1 MEHADRPD
9 AFDPLVVNP
18 GRLSILTALAAG
30 AQGAEFVHVRRVT
43 RLTDGNLASHARRLA
58 DGGLIDI
65 QKQFR
70 NGKPVTSYL
79 LTPAGRD
86 ALAAHVRRVTAA
98 VAGGGDD
105 SVTSVH
111 EVTPS
116 HEVRRVVPAV
126 AVPAA
131 APAAMA
137 FAQADADDSDWID

>member
-86 ALAAHVRRVTAA
+86 ALTAHVRRLTAA
-98 VAGGGDD
+98 VAGGARE
-105 SVTSVH
+105 S
-111 EVTPS
+111 EI
-116 HEVRRVVPAV
+116 RRVSPVDPR
-126 AVPAA
+126 AVPQPVHA
-131 APAAMA
+131 
-137 FAQADADDSDWID
+137 ADDSDWVD